1 MKDNLTKKEAI
12 ELFSSTK
19 KTLKTLDKT
28 FDKNATE
35 FIVKSEKQG

>member
-19 KTLKTLDKT
+19 KTLKTLIKLY
-28 FDKNATE
+28 
-35 FIVKSEKQG
+35 IQ